1 MSVIAQ
7 LLSLALLSS
16 PSGGYVGNRACAPCH
31 EDLFRSYSATPMAL
45 SSGKVRSETV
55 PAQSSGDGF
64 THEAS
69 RARYRIAKEP
79 AGYFLEF
86 ARASS
91 TPSEAAL
98 RGRRL
103 LSYFIG
109 SGAAGRSYLFSV
121 DGFLFQAPVTYYSR
135 LNRWD
140 MSPGF
145 ERYDHVNLTRP
156 IETNC
161 LECHASN
168 IQAVAG
174 TQNRYA
180 EPPFLQDGIGC
191 ERCHGPG
198 EKHVQTMSGKARPGR
213 SEIINP
219 AKLDTRRRDSI
230 CEQCHL
236 TGEARI
242 ARPGRS
248 LSMFR
253 PGDLL
258 SDFVVSF
265 VSRESVAGLT
275 APVSLTASV
284 SLTATSHVE
293 KFWQSRCKKE
303 SGDRLWCGTCHNSH
317 EVPEAGAKNEYFR
330 KKCLGCHQLSTCTAS
345 AGLRAASKDDCAGCH
360 MPKNRV
366 VDGGHGVLTDHS
378 IARTTRL
385 VVPGREA
392 RAPAALVP
400 FRGTEAGERE
410 HGLAHAEVAASLGD
424 RAYSSRAFEL
434 LERVMKN
441 APKDSAVLY
450 RLAFFYD
457 QKGDAEQA
465 ARLYE
470 RALEIDP
477 SLVVAKVNLANHHAR
492 KGNLQQALR
501 LWQDA
506 LARNPALEE
515 ARLNLAM
522 AYAQAGDTAAAR
534 TALLKALEFNP
545 DSPLARRL
553 LADLR

>member
-1 MSVIAQ
+1 MIAQ

-16 PSGGYVGNRACAPCH
+16 PSGGYVGNGACAPCH
-31 EDLFRSYSATPMAL
+31 GALVRSYSATPMAL
-45 SSGKVRSETV
+45 SSGRVRSETV
-55 PAQSSGDGF
+55 PAQSSGGPF

-69 RARYRIAKEP
+69 RARYQIVEEP
-79 AGYFLEF
+79 GGYFLEF
-86 ARASS
+86 ARALS
-91 TPSEAAL
+91 PPEAAL

-121 DGFLFQAPVTYYSR
+121 DGFLFQSPVTYYSR
-135 LNRWD
+135 LKRWD

-145 ERYDHVNLTRP
+145 DRYDHVNLTRP
-156 IETNC
+156 IKTSC
-161 LECHASN
+161 LECHASR
-168 IQAVAG
+168 IQSVAG

-180 EPPFLQDGIGC
+180 EPPFLQDGIAC

-198 EKHVQTMSGKARPGR
+198 EKHVQVMSGRVLQGR
-213 SEIINP
+213 SEIVNP
-219 AKLDTRRRDSI
+219 VKLDSRRRDSV

-258 SDFVVSF
+258 NDFAVSF
-265 VSRESVAGLT
+265 VSRESAGSLT
-275 APVSLTASV
+275 APVSLK
-284 SLTATSHVE
+284 ATSHVE
-293 KFWQSRCKKE
+293 KFWQSRCKQE
-303 SGDRLWCGTCHNSH
+303 SGDRLWCGTCHDAH
-317 EVPEAGAKNEYFR
+317 QLPVVGTQGEYFR
-330 KKCLGCHQLSTCTAS
+330 KKCLTCHQISSCAAN

-366 VDGGHGVLTDHS
+366 ADGGHGVLTDHT
-378 IARTTRL
+378 IARRTRP
-385 VVPGREA
+385 VGPRREA
-392 RAPAALVP
+392 RAAPELVP
-400 FRGTEAGERE
+400 FRGAAAGERE
-410 HGLAHAEVAASLGD
+410 HGLAYAEVASSIGD

-434 LERVMKN
+434 LERALKSD
-441 APKDSAVLY
+441 PKDSAVLY
-450 RLAFFYD
+450 RLAFLYE

-477 SLVVAKVNLANHHAR
+477 TLVVALVNLANHYAR

-506 LARNPALEE
+506 LGRNPALEE

-545 DSPLARRL
+545 DSPLARRM
-553 LADLR
+553 LAELR